1 MILNDK
7 KIAELARNS
16 LMIEPYEPSLI
27 SKVPIKNVQYK
38 DDTQVYKKVL
48 SYGQSSFGYDLRVSS
63 EFKIFTNV
71 YSTVVDPKNFD
82 DNSFIDTEGDCCV
95 IPPNSFAL
103 GRSVERIKM
112 PDDVF
117 AICVGKS
124 TMARCGIVVN
134 VTPIE
139 PGWEGYITLEFSNT
153 TPLPAR
159 IYANEGCAQLVF
171 FQGERPLINYRDRDG
186 KYQNQ
191 VGVVTP
197 RLSK

>member
-27 SKVPIKNVQYK
+27 SKVPVKNVQYK
-38 DDTQVYKKVL
+38 NDTQVYKKVL

-124 TMARCGIVVN
+124 TYARCGIVVN

-159 IYANEGCAQLVF
+159 IYADEGCAQLVF
-171 FQGERPLINYRDRDG
+171 FQGEKPLINYRDRDG

>member
-124 TMARCGIVVN
+124 TYARCGIVVN

-159 IYANEGCAQLVF
+159 IYADEGCAQLVF
-171 FQGERPLINYRDRDG
+171 FQGEKPLINYRDRDG